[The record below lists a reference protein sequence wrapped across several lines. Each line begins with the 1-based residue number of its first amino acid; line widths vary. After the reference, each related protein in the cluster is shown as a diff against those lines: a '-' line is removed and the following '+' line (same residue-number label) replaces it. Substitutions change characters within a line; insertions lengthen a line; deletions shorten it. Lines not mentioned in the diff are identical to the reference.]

1 LADWVLTGKGVI
13 MEIQVDVDVYCDGK
27 TEHVT
32 IILNE
37 SDIANLAEIRASE
50 QYACLSAAAKRIEV
64 KPYAI
69 NL

>member
-1 LADWVLTGKGVI
+1 
-13 MEIQVDVDVYCDGK
+13 MEIQVEVDVYCEGR

-32 IILNE
+32 IILDQ
-37 SDIANLAEIRASE
+37 SDIASLAEIRASE
-50 QYACLSAAAKRIEV
+50 QYHCLSAAAKRIEV

>member
-1 LADWVLTGKGVI
+1 
-13 MEIQVDVDVYCDGK
+13 MEIQVEVDVYCDGK

-37 SDIANLAEIRASE
+37 LDVANMAENKAAD
-50 QYACLSAAAKRIEV
+50 QYTCLSTAARRIEV
-64 KPYAI
+64 KPYVV